1 MDTFD
6 LRKYLSEGRL
16 YEGEED
22 QFEDDLAKAG
32 VTLADEIESELENQ
46 KDVEIN
52 ELFNVVGVLGYILL
66 SNTVANML
74 AKLSKKL
81 FAKANFGKGEAA
93 AEKLYDFTHKNEEA
107 FKAPIKRVVGIFTK
121 NEKYKKIISDI
132 LYALLILLMAGQAGG
147 NAVDYIKKTGYL
159 KGGLYGLKS
168 LVKGTE
174 VAVILKGVVQD
185 ALS

>member
-1 MDTFD
+1 MSEFNYTQ
-6 LRKYLSEGRL
+6 YLAKGKLFED
-16 YEGEED
+16 EKD
-22 QFEDDLAKAG
+22 QFEDDLAKMGKA
-32 VTLADEIESELENQ
+32 LADEIKDELEDH
-46 KDVEIN
+46 KDELN
-52 ELFNVVGVLGYILL
+52 EVAGVVGIIGYILL

-74 AKLSKKL
+74 AGLSKKL
-81 FAKANFGKGEAA
+81 FKKYNFGKGEAA
-93 AEKLYDFTHKNEEA
+93 AKKIFDFTHKNEEA
-107 FKAPIKRVVGIFTK
+107 FKTPIKRVVGIFTK

-168 LVKGTE
+168 LVKSTE